1 MSEQSSMAFVF
12 PGQGAQ
18 EVGMGKDLYDSFPSA
33 RKVFEKAD
41 DVLGFSLSRL
51 CFNGPEG
58 ELNLTI
64 NTQPAMLTVSHA
76 CLEAIK
82 DIAVSNFPSP
92 AYLAGHSLGEYTAL
106 PVAGVVDFETAV
118 SLARERGRL
127 MHEAGLSNPGGM
139 MAVLG
144 LEEKLVA
151 EVCEETGTVIAN
163 YNCPGQ
169 IVISGS
175 IASLPAAMELAHE
188 KGASRTVTLQVSG
201 AFHSPLMQTAKE
213 ALTEILD
220 KIEFKDP
227 SVPIIGNVTAKPLNT
242 AAQVKEELIEQ
253 MCNGVQWQRSV
264 QYMID
269 NGISGF
275 IEIGYGKV
283 LAGLIKRIKRDSAIH
298 NIGTAEAVTKLAPD
312 NSSRD

>member
-18 EVGMGKDLYDSFPSA
+18 AVGMGKDLYDSFPSA
-33 RKVFEKAD
+33 KKVFDTAD
-41 DVLGFSLSRL
+41 DVLGFSLSNL
-51 CFNGPEG
+51 CFNGPEN

-64 NTQPAMLTVSHA
+64 NTQPAMLTVSYA

-82 DIAVSNFPSP
+82 DTPVTNFPSP

-106 PVAGVVDFETAV
+106 PVADVVDFETAV

-127 MHEAGLSNPGGM
+127 MYETGQSNPGGM

-144 LEEKLVA
+144 LEERLVS

-175 IASLPAAMELAHE
+175 IASLPAAMQLAHE

-201 AFHSPLMQTAKE
+201 AFHSPLMQPAKE
-213 ALTEILD
+213 ELMEILD
-220 KIEFKDP
+220 KTEFKDP
-227 SVPIIGNVTAKPLNT
+227 SAPIIGNVTAKPLNT
-242 AAQVKEELIEQ
+242 AAEVKEELIEQ
-253 MCNGVQWQRSV
+253 MCSGVQWQRSI

-283 LAGLIKRIKRDSAIH
+283 LAGLIKRINKDSAIH
-298 NIGTAEAVTKLAPD
+298 NIGTAEAVIKLIPGD
-312 NSSRD
+312 SGGE

>member
-41 DVLGFSLSRL
+41 DVLGFSLSGL
-51 CFNGPEG
+51 CFNGPED
-58 ELNLTI
+58 ELDLTI

-82 DIAVSNFPSP
+82 EIAVSNFPSP

-106 PVAGVVDFETAV
+106 PVAGVVDFDTAV
-118 SLARERGRL
+118 NLARERGRL

-144 LEEKLVA
+144 LEEELVA

-163 YNCPGQ
+163 LNCPGQ

-201 AFHSPLMQTAKE
+201 AFHSPLMQPAKE

-220 KIEFKDP
+220 KVEFKDP
-227 SVPIIGNVTAKPLNT
+227 SVPIIGNVTAKPLTT

-264 QYMID
+264 QYMVD
-269 NGISGF
+269 SGISGF

-298 NIGTAEAVTKLAPD
+298 NIGTAEAVIKLVTD
-312 NSSRD
+312 NSDRD

>member
-1 MSEQSSMAFVF
+1 MAFVF

-18 EVGMGKDLYDSFPSA
+18 AVGMGKDLYDIFPSA
-33 RKVFEKAD
+33 KKVFDTAD
-41 DVLGFSLSRL
+41 DVLGFSLSKL
-51 CFNGPEG
+51 CFVGPED

-64 NTQPAMLTVSHA
+64 NTQPAMLTVSYA
-76 CLEAIK
+76 CMEAIN
-82 DIAVSNFPSP
+82 DTPVSNFPSP

-144 LEEKLVA
+144 LEEELVS

-163 YNCPGQ
+163 INCPGQ

-175 IASLPAAMELAHE
+175 IATLPVAMEIAHE

-201 AFHSPLMQTAKE
+201 AFHSPLMQPAKE
-213 ALTEILD
+213 ELTEILE

-227 SVPIIGNVTAKPLNT
+227 SVPIIGNVSAKPLNT
-242 AAQVKEELIEQ
+242 AAQIKEELIEQ
-253 MCNGVQWQRSV
+253 MCSSVQWQRSV

-283 LAGLIKRIKRDSAIH
+283 LAGLIKRIKRDAAIH
-298 NIGTAEAVTKLAPD
+298 NIGTAEAVTKLIPD
-312 NSSRD
+312 SSGSD